1 MVKEKRG
8 CDELSLLFEQYRTDK
23 SEELRN
29 EIVNRTLY
37 IAEIMAKKIAG
48 RGVEFDDLLQVA
60 SMALIGAV
68 ERFDPTKGLKFST
81 FATPCILGELKNY
94 FRDKSRLIRV
104 GRKSST
110 ILQTVK
116 RSISSLTGQ
125 LHRAPTAEEIS
136 LDTGL
141 TLEEVIEAMEYN
153 VNMVSL
159 DAKLDDSETPLYEVI
174 PDTKNDFEV
183 FEDRETLRLA
193 IKTLSKEE
201 QQLLRQ
207 RFFENKSQSEIA
219 AKLHVSQMYVSRMER
234 KILQKL
240 KNVFEM
246 P

>member
-23 SEELRN
+23 SEEVRN

-37 IAEIMAKKIAG
+37 IAEIMAKKMAG

-159 DAKLDDSETPLYEVI
+159 DAKLDDSET
-174 PDTKNDFEV
+174 
-183 FEDRETLRLA
+183 
-193 IKTLSKEE
+193 LSKEE

>member
-1 MVKEKRG
+1 MVKEKRE

-37 IAEIMAKKIAG
+37 IAEIMAKKMAG

-193 IKTLSKEE
+193 IKTLSQEE

>member
-1 MVKEKRG
+1 MGKDKG
-8 CDELSLLFEQYRTDK
+8 CCDELSELFERYRTEK
-23 SEELRN
+23 SEALRN

-37 IAEIMAKKIAG
+37 IAEIMAKKMAG
-48 RGVEFDDLLQVA
+48 RGVEYDDLLQVA

-94 FRDKSRLIRV
+94 FRDKSRLIRM

-110 ILQTVK
+110 ILQSVK
-116 RSISSLTGQ
+116 RSIAALTGS
-125 LHRAPTAEEIS
+125 LHRAPTAEEIA

-141 TLEEVIEAMEYN
+141 SLEEVIEAMEYN

-174 PDTKNDFEV
+174 PDTKNDFEA

-193 IKTLSKEE
+193 IKTLSREE
-201 QQLLRQ
+201 QQLLKQ

-219 AKLHVSQMYVSRMER
+219 AGLNVSQMYVSRMER